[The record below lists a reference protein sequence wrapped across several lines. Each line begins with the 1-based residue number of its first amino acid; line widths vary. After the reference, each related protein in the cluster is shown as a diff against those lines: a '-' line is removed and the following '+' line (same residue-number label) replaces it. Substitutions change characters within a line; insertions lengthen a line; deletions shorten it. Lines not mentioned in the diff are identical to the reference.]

1 MESVMQQ
8 SPSTSRPQLGIGLI
22 GTGFMGRAH
31 ALAFGSANAAL
42 ELPARIHLAALA
54 DADSA
59 RAEQCAQAWGFD
71 RSHADW
77 QQLVEDPR
85 GQIVAITTPNHLHF
99 PMAMAAIAAGKAV
112 YCEKPLAVSLAQADE
127 MQRSAK
133 AAGVVTQVGYN
144 YQHNPMIGL
153 AREMIEAG
161 ELGDIVSFQ
170 GEFSEDFMGS
180 ATSPWSWRCEA
191 AHAGGALADLGSHLL
206 AMARYLLGDIEA
218 VCADA
223 NTVHSQRPASPGSN
237 EMRAIAVDDQT
248 HALLRFASGARGTF
262 SSSWL
267 KHGYKN
273 HLSFEIS
280 GTQGTLTYD
289 QERLNELRIYRPGAP
304 GRDGFQRLLAGPAQ
318 PGYAAFCP
326 APGHQL
332 GYNELKALEVQA
344 LILAVC
350 GQGSRGPDFE
360 EAWQIERLATAIRLA
375 AHEQRWSRS
384 TISEVL

>member
-1 MESVMQQ
+1 MRKI
-8 SPSTSRPQLGIGLI
+8 PLTAPLGIGLI

-31 ALAFGSANAAL
+31 ALAFRNVSAAF
-42 ELPARIHLAALA
+42 ELPVPVHLAALA

-59 RAEQCAQAWGFD
+59 RAEQCAQAWGFE
-71 RSHADW
+71 RSHSDW
-77 QQLVEDPR
+77 QQLIDDP
-85 GQIVAITTPNHLHF
+85 QVQVVAITTPNHLHF

-127 MQRSAK
+127 MRRSAE

-144 YQHNPMIGL
+144 YQHNPIIDL
-153 AREMIEAG
+153 AKEMIEAG
-161 ELGDIVSFQ
+161 ELGEIISFQ
-170 GEFSEDFMGS
+170 GEFSEDFMGDP
-180 ATSPWSWRCEA
+180 ASPWSWRCEA

-218 VCADA
+218 VCADSS
-223 NTVHSQRPASPGSN
+223 TVHRQRPATHGNN
-237 EMRAIAVDDQT
+237 ELRPIAVDDQT

-280 GTQGTLTYD
+280 GTRGTLAFD
-289 QERLNELRIYRPGAP
+289 QERLNELRIYRSGAT
-304 GRDGFQRLLAGPAQ
+304 GRDGFQRILAGPAQ
-318 PGYAAFCP
+318 AGYAAFCP

-332 GYNELKALEVQA
+332 GYNELKTLEVHS
-344 LILAVC
+344 LIQAVC
-350 GQGSRGPDFE
+350 GLGKRGPDFE
-360 EAWQIERLATAIRLA
+360 EAWQIERLAAAIRLA
-375 AHEQRWSRS
+375 AREQRWVGLGE
-384 TISEVL
+384 I

>member
-1 MESVMQQ
+1 MRKT
-8 SPSTSRPQLGIGLI
+8 PLAAPLGIGLI

-31 ALAFGSANAAL
+31 ALAFRNVSAAF
-42 ELPARIHLAALA
+42 ELPVPIHLAALA

-71 RSHADW
+71 HSHGDW
-77 QQLVEDPR
+77 QQLIDDPQV
-85 GQIVAITTPNHLHF
+85 QIVAITTPNHLHF
-99 PMAMAAIAAGKAV
+99 PMAMAAIAAGKTV

-127 MQRSAK
+127 MRRSAQ

-153 AREMIEAG
+153 AKEMIETG
-161 ELGDIVSFQ
+161 ELGEIISFQ
-170 GEFSEDFMGS
+170 GEFSEDFMGDPN
-180 ATSPWSWRCEA
+180 SPWSWRCEA
-191 AHAGGALADLGSHLL
+191 EHAGGALADLGSHLL

-218 VCADA
+218 VCADS
-223 NTVHSQRPASPGSN
+223 NTVHRQRPATHGSS
-237 EMRAIAVDDQT
+237 EQRPIAVDDQT

-280 GTQGTLTYD
+280 GTKGTLAFD
-289 QERLNELRIYRPGAP
+289 QERLNELRLYRPGAP
-304 GRDGFQRLLAGPAQ
+304 GRDGFQRILAGPSQ

-332 GYNELKALEVQA
+332 GYNELKALEVHS
-344 LILAVC
+344 LIQAVC
-350 GQGSRGPDFE
+350 GLGSRGPDFT
-360 EAWQIERLATAIRLA
+360 EAWQIERLAAAIRLA
-375 AHEQRWSRS
+375 AREQRWVALGE
-384 TISEVL
+384 I

>member
-1 MESVMQQ
+1 MQQ

-77 QQLVEDPR
+77 QQLIDDPR
-85 GQIVAITTPNHLHF
+85 VQIVAITTPNHLHF

-127 MQRSAK
+127 MRRSAK

-161 ELGDIVSFQ
+161 ELGEIVSFQ

-375 AHEQRWSRS
+375 AQEQRWVALDD
-384 TISEVL
+384 I

>member
-42 ELPARIHLAALA
+42 ELPARIRLTALA
-54 DADSA
+54 DANSA

-77 QQLVEDPR
+77 QQLIDDPQV
-85 GQIVAITTPNHLHF
+85 QIVAITTPNHLHF

-127 MQRSAK
+127 MRRSAK

-153 AREMIEAG
+153 AKEMIEAG

-223 NTVHSQRPASPGSN
+223 NTVHRQRPASPGSN

-248 HALLRFASGARGTF
+248 HALLRFANGARGTF

-280 GTQGTLTYD
+280 GTQGTLAYD

-304 GRDGFQRLLAGPAQ
+304 GR
-318 PGYAAFCP
+318 
-326 APGHQL
+326 
-332 GYNELKALEVQA
+332 
-344 LILAVC
+344 
-350 GQGSRGPDFE
+350 
-360 EAWQIERLATAIRLA
+360 
-375 AHEQRWSRS
+375 
-384 TISEVL
+384 

>member
-1 MESVMQQ
+1 MRKI
-8 SPSTSRPQLGIGLI
+8 PLTAPLGIGLI

-31 ALAFGSANAAL
+31 VLAFRNVSAAF
-42 ELPARIHLAALA
+42 ELPVPVHLAALA

-59 RAEQCAQAWGFD
+59 RAEQCAQAWGFE
-71 RSHADW
+71 RSHSDW
-77 QQLVEDPR
+77 QQLIDDP
-85 GQIVAITTPNHLHF
+85 QVQVVAITTPNHLHF

-127 MQRSAK
+127 MRRSAE

-144 YQHNPMIGL
+144 YQHNPIIDL
-153 AREMIEAG
+153 AKEMIEAG
-161 ELGDIVSFQ
+161 ELGEIISFQ
-170 GEFSEDFMGS
+170 GEFSEDFMGDP
-180 ATSPWSWRCEA
+180 ASPWSWRCEA

-218 VCADA
+218 VCADSS
-223 NTVHSQRPASPGSN
+223 TVHRQRPATHGSN
-237 EMRAIAVDDQT
+237 ELRPIAVDDQT

-280 GTQGTLTYD
+280 GTRGTLAFD
-289 QERLNELRIYRPGAP
+289 QERLNELRIYRSGAT
-304 GRDGFQRLLAGPAQ
+304 GRDGFQRILAGPAQ
-318 PGYAAFCP
+318 AGYAAFCP

-332 GYNELKALEVQA
+332 GYNELKTLEVHS
-344 LILAVC
+344 LIQAVC
-350 GQGSRGPDFE
+350 GLGKRGPDFE
-360 EAWQIERLATAIRLA
+360 EAWQIERLAAAIRLA
-375 AHEQRWSRS
+375 AREQRWVGLGE
-384 TISEVL
+384 I

>member
-1 MESVMQQ
+1 MLESVMRETL
-8 SPSTSRPQLGIGLI
+8 STSRPELGIGLI

-42 ELPARIHLAALA
+42 ELPARIRLAALA

-59 RAEQCAQAWGFD
+59 RAEHCAQAWGFD

-77 QQLVEDPR
+77 QQLIDDP
-85 GQIVAITTPNHLHF
+85 QVHIVAITTPNHLHF

-112 YCEKPLAVSLAQADE
+112 YCEKPLAVSLAEANE
-127 MQRSAK
+127 MRLSAK

-144 YQHNPMIGL
+144 YQHNPVIGL

-170 GEFSEDFMGS
+170 GEFSEDFMGNP
-180 ATSPWSWRCEA
+180 TSPWSWRCEP

-206 AMARYLLGDIEA
+206 AMARYLMGDVEA

-223 NTVHSQRPASPGSN
+223 STVHRQRPASLGSS
-237 EMRAIAVDDQT
+237 EMRTIAVDDQT
-248 HALLRFASGARGTF
+248 HALLRFANGARGTF

-280 GTQGTLTYD
+280 GTQGTLAYD

-304 GRDGFQRLLAGPAQ
+304 GRDGFQRLLAGPAL

-350 GQGSRGPDFE
+350 GQGSHGPDFE
-360 EAWQIERLATAIRLA
+360 EAWQIERLASAIRRA
-375 AHEQRWSRS
+375 ATEQRWVALAD
-384 TISEVL
+384 I